1 MYELPMGVEKIKEIL
16 PHRYP
21 FLMVDRVIEL
31 EQGKR
36 AVAIKNVT
44 ANEGFFAGHYP
55 GVNLPGVLILE
66 ALAQLAGIA
75 LMSDD
80 PLTRSA
86 TPLLG
91 GADNFRFRRPVV
103 PGDQLRLE
111 VDVIRKRKLLARAQV
126 RALVDGCVVAEGELA
141 FAFSLNE

>member
-1 MYELPMGVEKIKEIL
+1 
-16 PHRYP
+16 
-21 FLMVDRVIEL
+21 MVDRVIEL
-31 EQGKR
+31 EAGKR
-36 AVAIKNVT
+36 AVGIKNVT

-55 GVNLPGVLILE
+55 QKPIMPGVLILE

-75 LMSDD
+75 LMADD
-80 PLTRSA
+80 PVTRNS

-91 GADNFRFRRPVV
+91 GADKIRFRRPVV

-111 VDVIRKRKLLARAQV
+111 VNVVSKRRLVARAEA

-141 FAFSLNE
+141 FAFALSE